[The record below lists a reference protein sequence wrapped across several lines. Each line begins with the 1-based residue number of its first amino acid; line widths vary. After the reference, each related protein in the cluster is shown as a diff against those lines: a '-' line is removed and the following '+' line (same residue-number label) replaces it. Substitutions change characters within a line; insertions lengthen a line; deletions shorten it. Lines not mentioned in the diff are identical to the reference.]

1 MKKMKKILMLMAV
14 AVTSFTF
21 TACDD
26 DPWDDDYYWH
36 DDYGWYDDYNHGGWG
51 WDQGGWNQGA
61 QGSQNQRLLEEAQ
74 TLVGDWNG
82 NVQLSEL
89 ASDGNSRNNY
99 QFDTNMIFYQDK
111 NNSNSLSGNGIEID
125 YATDGSDD
133 QQTLKFSWYIDNNG
147 DIYIKY
153 ASGATYVMDAKS
165 SQYGFH
171 LGPEQGKRY
180 DTFFGYMI
188 GIGMAKG
195 DIIYIDLERN
205 SSNGARA
212 SRSSTSSGSSFGK
225 GTSRTPIQGTVKG
238 LPKDRK

>member
-26 DPWDDDYYWH
+26 DPWDDGHYWH

-99 QFDTNMIFYQDK
+99 QFDANMIFYQDK

-153 ASGATYVMDAKS
+153 ASGATYVMDANA

-171 LGPEQGKRY
+171 LGAEQGKRY

-188 GIGMAKG
+188 GIGKAKG

-225 GTSRTPIQGTVKG
+225 GASRTPIQGTVKG
-238 LPKDRK
+238 LPKR

>member
-36 DDYGWYDDYNHGGWG
+36 DDYYWYDDYNHGGWG

-61 QGSQNQRLLEEAQ
+61 QGSSNRDLLEEAQ

-99 QFDTNMIFYQDK
+99 QFDANMIFYQDK

-153 ASGATYVMDAKS
+153 ASGATYVMDAKP

-195 DIIYIDLERN
+195 NIIYIDLERN

-225 GTSRTPIQGTVKG
+225 GTSRTPIQGTVKS
-238 LPKDRK
+238 LPKR

>member
-61 QGSQNQRLLEEAQ
+61 QGSQNPRLLEEAQ
-74 TLVGDWNG
+74 TLVGDWYG

-99 QFDTNMIFYQDK
+99 QFDANMIFYQDK
-111 NNSNSLSGNGIEID
+111 NNRNSLSGNGIEID

-188 GIGMAKG
+188 GIGKAKG

-225 GTSRTPIQGTVKG
+225 GASRTPIQGTVKS
-238 LPKDRK
+238 LPKR

>member
-1 MKKMKKILMLMAV
+1 MKKMKKLLMLMAV

-89 ASDGNSRNNY
+89 ASDGNSRN
-99 QFDTNMIFYQDK
+99 
-111 NNSNSLSGNGIEID
+111 
-125 YATDGSDD
+125 
-133 QQTLKFSWYIDNNG
+133 
-147 DIYIKY
+147 
-153 ASGATYVMDAKS
+153 V
-165 SQYGFH
+165 
-171 LGPEQGKRY
+171 
-180 DTFFGYMI
+180 
-188 GIGMAKG
+188 
-195 DIIYIDLERN
+195 
-205 SSNGARA
+205 
-212 SRSSTSSGSSFGK
+212 SGSAFI
-225 GTSRTPIQGTVKG
+225 PCIIQK
-238 LPKDRK
+238 KQ

>member
-1 MKKMKKILMLMAV
+1 MAV

-26 DPWDDDYYWH
+26 DPWDDDPWDDDYYWH
-36 DDYGWYDDYNHGGWG
+36 DDYYWYDDYNHGGWG

-61 QGSQNQRLLEEAQ
+61 QGSSNRDLLEEAQ
-74 TLVGDWNG
+74 TLVGDWYG

-99 QFDTNMIFYQDK
+99 QFDANMIFYQDK

-133 QQTLKFSWYIDNNG
+133 QQTLKFSWYIDNNR

-153 ASGATYVMDAKS
+153 ASGATYVMDANA

-171 LGPEQGKRY
+171 LGPEQGKGD

-225 GTSRTPIQGTVKG
+225 GTSRTPIQGTVKS
-238 LPKDRK
+238 LPKR

>member
-36 DDYGWYDDYNHGGWG
+36 DDYYWYDDYNHGGWG

-61 QGSQNQRLLEEAQ
+61 QGSSNRDLLEEAQ
-74 TLVGDWNG
+74 TLVGDWYG

-99 QFDTNMIFYQDK
+99 QFDANMIFYQDK

-133 QQTLKFSWYIDNNG
+133 QQTLKFSWYIDNNR

-153 ASGATYVMDAKS
+153 ASGATYVMDANA

-171 LGPEQGKRY
+171 LGPEQGKGD

-225 GTSRTPIQGTVKG
+225 GASRTPIQGTVKS
-238 LPKDRK
+238 LPKR

>member
-1 MKKMKKILMLMAV
+1 MGPGRLEPRCTGV
-14 AVTSFTF
+14 A
-21 TACDD
+21 
-26 DPWDDDYYWH
+26 
-36 DDYGWYDDYNHGGWG
+36 
-51 WDQGGWNQGA
+51 
-61 QGSQNQRLLEEAQ
+61 NQRLLEEAQ

-99 QFDTNMIFYQDK
+99 QFDANMIFYQDK
-111 NNSNSLSGNGIEID
+111 NNRNSLSGNGIEID

-153 ASGATYVMDAKS
+153 ASGATYVMDANA

-195 DIIYIDLERN
+195 ISYILIWNVTLRMVLGFPEAVLLQVLHLVREPVVLLF
-205 SSNGARA
+205 RV
-212 SRSSTSSGSSFGK
+212 R
-225 GTSRTPIQGTVKG
+225 
-238 LPKDRK
+238 

>member
-26 DPWDDDYYWH
+26 DPWHDDYY
-36 DDYGWYDDYNHGGWG
+36 WYDDYNHGGWG

-61 QGSQNQRLLEEAQ
+61 QGSQNPRLLEEAQ
-74 TLVGDWNG
+74 TLVGDWYG

-99 QFDTNMIFYQDK
+99 QFDANMIFYQDK
-111 NNSNSLSGNGIEID
+111 NNRNSLSGNGIEID

-153 ASGATYVMDAKS
+153 ASGATYVMDANA

-171 LGPEQGKRY
+171 LGPEQGKGD

-225 GTSRTPIQGTVKG
+225 GASRTPIQGTVKS
-238 LPKDRK
+238 LPKR

>member
-36 DDYGWYDDYNHGGWG
+36 DDYYWYDDYNHGGWG

-61 QGSQNQRLLEEAQ
+61 QGSSNRDLLEEAQ

-99 QFDTNMIFYQDK
+99 QFDANMIFYQDK

-153 ASGATYVMDAKS
+153 ASGATYVMDAKP

-225 GTSRTPIQGTVKG
+225 GTSRTPIQGTVKS
-238 LPKDRK
+238 LPKR

>member
-61 QGSQNQRLLEEAQ
+61 QGSSDRDLLKEAH
-74 TLVGDWNG
+74 TLVGDWYG

-99 QFDTNMIFYQDK
+99 QFDANMIFYQDK

-153 ASGATYVMDAKS
+153 ASGATYVMDAKP

-225 GTSRTPIQGTVKG
+225 GTSRTPIQGTVKS
-238 LPKDRK
+238 LPKR

>member
-61 QGSQNQRLLEEAQ
+61 QGSQNPRLLEEAQ
-74 TLVGDWNG
+74 TLVGDWYG

-99 QFDTNMIFYQDK
+99 QFDANMIFYQDK
-111 NNSNSLSGNGIEID
+111 NNRNSLSGNGIEID

-153 ASGATYVMDAKS
+153 ASGATYVMDAKP

-225 GTSRTPIQGTVKG
+225 GTSRTPIQGTVKS
-238 LPKDRK
+238 LPKR

>member
-61 QGSQNQRLLEEAQ
+61 QGSQNPRLLEEAQ
-74 TLVGDWNG
+74 TLVGDWYG

-99 QFDTNMIFYQDK
+99 QFDANMIFYQDK
-111 NNSNSLSGNGIEID
+111 NNRNSLSGNGIEID

-153 ASGATYVMDAKS
+153 ASGATYVMDANA

-171 LGPEQGKRY
+171 LGPEQGKGD

-225 GTSRTPIQGTVKG
+225 GTSRTPIQGTVKS
-238 LPKDRK
+238 LPKR

>member
-1 MKKMKKILMLMAV
+1 MKKMKKLLMLMAV
-14 AVTSFTF
+14 AVTLFTF

-26 DPWDDDYYWH
+26 DPWDDDYWH
-36 DDYGWYDDYNHGGWG
+36 DDYYWYDDYNHGGWG

-74 TLVGDWNG
+74 TLVGDWYG

-99 QFDTNMIFYQDK
+99 QFEANMIFYQDK

-153 ASGATYVMDAKS
+153 ASGATYVMDAKP

-225 GTSRTPIQGTVKG
+225 GTSRTPIQGTVKS
-238 LPKDRK
+238 LPKR

>member
-26 DPWDDDYYWH
+26 DPWHDSWH
-36 DDYGWYDDYNHGGWG
+36 DDYYWYDDYNHGGWG
-51 WDQGGWNQGA
+51 WNQGDWNQGS
-61 QGSQNQRLLEEAQ
+61 QGSSNQDLLDEAQ
-74 TLVGDWNG
+74 TLVGDWYG
-82 NVQLSEL
+82 KVQLSEL

-99 QFDTNMIFYQDK
+99 QFEANMIFYQDK

-153 ASGATYVMDAKS
+153 ASGATYVMDANA
-165 SQYGFH
+165 SQYSFH
-171 LGPEQGKRY
+171 LGAEQGKRY

-225 GTSRTPIQGTVKG
+225 GTSRTPIQGTVKS
-238 LPKDRK
+238 LPKR

>member
-1 MKKMKKILMLMAV
+1 MKKMKKLLMLMAV

-26 DPWDDDYYWH
+26 DPWDDGHYWH

-61 QGSQNQRLLEEAQ
+61 QGSSNRDLLEEAQ

-153 ASGATYVMDAKS
+153 ASGATYVMDAKP

-225 GTSRTPIQGTVKG
+225 GASRTPIQGTVKG
-238 LPKDRK
+238 LPKR

>member
-1 MKKMKKILMLMAV
+1 
-14 AVTSFTF
+14 
-21 TACDD
+21 
-26 DPWDDDYYWH
+26 
-36 DDYGWYDDYNHGGWG
+36 
-51 WDQGGWNQGA
+51 
-61 QGSQNQRLLEEAQ
+61 
-74 TLVGDWNG
+74 
-82 NVQLSEL
+82 
-89 ASDGNSRNNY
+89 
-99 QFDTNMIFYQDK
+99 MIFYQDK
-111 NNSNSLSGNGIEID
+111 NNRNSLSGNGIEID

-153 ASGATYVMDAKS
+153 ASGATYVMDANA

-171 LGPEQGKRY
+171 LGPEQGKGD

-225 GTSRTPIQGTVKG
+225 GTSRTPIQGTVKS
-238 LPKDRK
+238 LPKR

>member
-1 MKKMKKILMLMAV
+1 MKKMKKLLMLMAV

-26 DPWDDDYYWH
+26 DPWDDDYWH
-36 DDYGWYDDYNHGGWG
+36 DDYYWYDDYNHGGWG

-61 QGSQNQRLLEEAQ
+61 QGSSNRDLLEEAQ

-99 QFDTNMIFYQDK
+99 QFDANMIFYQDK

-153 ASGATYVMDAKS
+153 ASGATYVMDAKP

-225 GTSRTPIQGTVKG
+225 GTSRTPIQGTVKS
-238 LPKDRK
+238 LPKR

>member
-26 DPWDDDYYWH
+26 DPWDDDYWH
-36 DDYGWYDDYNHGGWG
+36 DDYYWYDDYNHGGWG

-99 QFDTNMIFYQDK
+99 QFKANMIFYQDK

-153 ASGATYVMDAKS
+153 ASGATYVMDAKP

-225 GTSRTPIQGTVKG
+225 GTSRTPIQGTVKS
-238 LPKDRK
+238 LPKR

>member
-1 MKKMKKILMLMAV
+1 MAV

-36 DDYGWYDDYNHGGWG
+36 DDYYWYDDYNHGGWG

-61 QGSQNQRLLEEAQ
+61 QGSSNRDLLEEAQ

-99 QFDTNMIFYQDK
+99 QFDANMIFYQDK

-153 ASGATYVMDAKS
+153 ASGATYVMDAKP

-225 GTSRTPIQGTVKG
+225 GTSRTPIQGTVKS
-238 LPKDRK
+238 LPKR

>member
-26 DPWDDDYYWH
+26 DPWDDGHYWH

-61 QGSQNQRLLEEAQ
+61 QGSSNRDLLEEAQ

-153 ASGATYVMDAKS
+153 ASGATYVMDAKP

-225 GTSRTPIQGTVKG
+225 GASRTPIQGTVKG
-238 LPKDRK
+238 LPKR

>member
-14 AVTSFTF
+14 AVTSLTF

-26 DPWDDDYYWH
+26 DPWDDDYWH
-36 DDYGWYDDYNHGGWG
+36 DDYYWYDDYNHGGWG

-61 QGSQNQRLLEEAQ
+61 QGSSDRELLKEAH
-74 TLVGDWNG
+74 TLVGDWYG

-89 ASDGNSRNNY
+89 SSDGNSRNNY
-99 QFDTNMIFYQDK
+99 QFEANMIFYQDK

-133 QQTLKFSWYIDNNG
+133 QQTLKFSWYIDNNR

-165 SQYGFH
+165 SQYGFQ

-225 GTSRTPIQGTVKG
+225 GASRTPIQGTVKS
-238 LPKDRK
+238 LPKR

>member
-1 MKKMKKILMLMAV
+1 MKKMKKLLMLMAV

-61 QGSQNQRLLEEAQ
+61 QGSQTPRLLEEAQ
-74 TLVGDWNG
+74 TLVGDWYG

-99 QFDTNMIFYQDK
+99 QFDANMIFYQDK

-133 QQTLKFSWYIDNNG
+133 QQTLKFSWYIDNNR

-195 DIIYIDLERN
+195 DIIYIDLIRN

-225 GTSRTPIQGTVKG
+225 GTSRTPIQGTVKS
-238 LPKDRK
+238 LPKR

>member
-36 DDYGWYDDYNHGGWG
+36 DDYYWYDDYNHGGWG

-61 QGSQNQRLLEEAQ
+61 QGSSDRDLLKEAH
-74 TLVGDWNG
+74 TLVGDWYG

-99 QFDTNMIFYQDK
+99 QFDANMIFYQDK

-133 QQTLKFSWYIDNNG
+133 QQTLKFS
-147 DIYIKY
+147 
-153 ASGATYVMDAKS
+153 
-165 SQYGFH
+165 
-171 LGPEQGKRY
+171 
-180 DTFFGYMI
+180 
-188 GIGMAKG
+188 
-195 DIIYIDLERN
+195 
-205 SSNGARA
+205 
-212 SRSSTSSGSSFGK
+212 
-225 GTSRTPIQGTVKG
+225 
-238 LPKDRK
+238 

>member
-1 MKKMKKILMLMAV
+1 MKKMKKLLMLMAV

-26 DPWDDDYYWH
+26 DPWDDSWH
-36 DDYGWYDDYNHGGWG
+36 DDYYWYDDYNHGGWG
-51 WDQGGWNQGA
+51 WDQGDWNQGA
-61 QGSQNQRLLEEAQ
+61 QGSQTQWLLDEAQ
-74 TLVGDWNG
+74 TLVGDWYG

-99 QFDTNMIFYQDK
+99 QFEANMIFYQDK
-111 NNSNSLSGNGIEID
+111 NNRNSLSGNGIEID

-153 ASGATYVMDAKS
+153 ASGATYVMDANA

-171 LGPEQGKRY
+171 LGAEQGKRY
-180 DTFFGYMI
+180 DTLVI
-188 GIGMAKG
+188 
-195 DIIYIDLERN
+195 
-205 SSNGARA
+205 
-212 SRSSTSSGSSFGK
+212 
-225 GTSRTPIQGTVKG
+225 
-238 LPKDRK
+238 

>member
-36 DDYGWYDDYNHGGWG
+36 DDYYWYDDYNHGGWG

-61 QGSQNQRLLEEAQ
+61 QGSSNRDLLEEAQ

-99 QFDTNMIFYQDK
+99 QFDANMIFYKDK

-153 ASGATYVMDAKS
+153 ASGATYVMDAKP

-225 GTSRTPIQGTVKG
+225 GTSRTPIQGTVKS
-238 LPKDRK
+238 LPKR

>member
-1 MKKMKKILMLMAV
+1 M
-14 AVTSFTF
+14 
-21 TACDD
+21 
-26 DPWDDDYYWH
+26 
-36 DDYGWYDDYNHGGWG
+36 
-51 WDQGGWNQGA
+51 
-61 QGSQNQRLLEEAQ
+61 LEEAQ

-99 QFDTNMIFYQDK
+99 QFDANMIFYQDK

-153 ASGATYVMDAKS
+153 ASGATYVMDANA

-171 LGPEQGKRY
+171 LGAEQGKRY

-188 GIGMAKG
+188 GIGKAKG

-225 GTSRTPIQGTVKG
+225 GTSRTPILGTVKS
-238 LPKDRK
+238 LPKR

>member
-1 MKKMKKILMLMAV
+1 MKKMKKLLMLMAV

-99 QFDTNMIFYQDK
+99 QFDANMIFYQDK

-133 QQTLKFSWYIDNNG
+133 LFYLCSDHNG
-147 DIYIKY
+147 
-153 ASGATYVMDAKS
+153 
-165 SQYGFH
+165 
-171 LGPEQGKRY
+171 
-180 DTFFGYMI
+180 
-188 GIGMAKG
+188 
-195 DIIYIDLERN
+195 
-205 SSNGARA
+205 NGWLR
-212 SRSSTSSGSSFGK
+212 
-225 GTSRTPIQGTVKG
+225 
-238 LPKDRK
+238 

>member
-1 MKKMKKILMLMAV
+1 MKKMKKLLMLMAV

-61 QGSQNQRLLEEAQ
+61 QGSQNQRLLEEAH
-74 TLVGDWNG
+74 TLVGDWYG

-99 QFDTNMIFYQDK
+99 QFDANMIFYQDK

-153 ASGATYVMDAKS
+153 ASGATYVMDAKP

-225 GTSRTPIQGTVKG
+225 GTSRTPIQGTVKS
-238 LPKDRK
+238 LPKR